1 MLVVE
6 DDDEHNEEMGEEE
19 KDGKE
24 AKKWEGISEVILG
37 KKEWFEAWMEGERAC
52 ELPPTFETNW
62 LLMFRA
68 VATEQYMEIISAP
81 DAWLIAED
89 SGEEEDESPID
100 RELKPTNSARRVK
113 ALVEQVTGMLS
124 KHLISCSLV
133 YRGSAV

>member
-1 MLVVE
+1 MRRGWKAR
-6 DDDEHNEEMGEEE
+6 EHVSW
-19 KDGKE
+19 
-24 AKKWEGISEVILG
+24 AP
-37 KKEWFEAWMEGERAC
+37 A
-52 ELPPTFETNW
+52 FETYW

-113 ALVEQVTGMLS
+113 ALVEQVTGMLCDY
-124 KHLISCSLV
+124 LMSCSLV
-133 YRGSAV
+133 YGASAV